1 MLPVAFRFSNQQKA
15 HLQNYLQNYLD
26 ISSCLGILFATQ
38 TIPDPTDLM
47 RKINTRDFHVA
58 TRTTS
63 RDINRHIALNLIREH
78 QPISRA
84 DLARLIKMTRGVVS
98 VLVQELIAQ
107 GLIYEGAT
115 GEAAR
120 GRKPTFLHIRT
131 HDRLVVA
138 VDVRF
143 TRTFLMLCDFS
154 GRQLAIENFETV
166 VPIAEFVK
174 DLTVRIR
181 KLLRS
186 QGLGFSCE
194 GIGLV
199 VPGMVDQRTGK
210 ILNAPALGWR
220 DVDIRAKLAAATG
233 LPVHI
238 ENSGRASALAQ
249 LWLTRGETSGGHN
262 FVYISVSD
270 GVGVGVVV
278 NGELLRGR
286 DHIAGEFGHMP
297 LNLDG
302 PRCMCGNNGCWET
315 YTSNLA
321 TLSRYFGWNL
331 SKHSPKH
338 LKDAERSSFTVLDLI
353 ACARRGDSKAVA
365 AVLATGRFLGLGIGT
380 IINLVNPDCL
390 YLAGEI
396 TTAWDL
402 IEETLREAIAERA
415 LTEAAS
421 HTPLRVTSTQEYPR
435 LRGAAALIAAPTFA
449 APRVA

>member
-1 MLPVAFRFSNQQKA
+1 
-15 HLQNYLQNYLD
+15 
-26 ISSCLGILFATQ
+26 
-38 TIPDPTDLM
+38 M

-138 VDVRF
+138 IDVRF

-174 DLTVRIR
+174 DLTGRIR
-181 KLLRS
+181 KLLRR
-186 QGLGFSCE
+186 QGLGVTCE

-220 DVDIRAKLAAATG
+220 DVDIRTKLAAATG

-302 PRCMCGNNGCWET
+302 PRCMCGNNGCWEA

-331 SKHSPKH
+331 SKDSPKH

>member
-1 MLPVAFRFSNQQKA
+1 
-15 HLQNYLQNYLD
+15 
-26 ISSCLGILFATQ
+26 
-38 TIPDPTDLM
+38 M

-84 DLARLIKMTRGVVS
+84 DLARGMKMTRGVVS

-131 HDRLVVA
+131 HDRMVVA

-143 TRTFLMLCDFS
+143 TRTYLMLCDFS
-154 GRQLAIENFETV
+154 GRELAIESYDTIFSI
-166 VPIAEFVK
+166 PEFVK
-174 DLTVRIR
+174 DLAGRIR
-181 KLLRS
+181 KLLKTH
-186 QGLGFSCE
+186 GLGVRCE

-220 DVDIRAKLAAATG
+220 DVDIRTKLSGATG
-233 LPVHI
+233 LSVHV

-249 LWLTRGETSGGHN
+249 LWLKRGEATGGHN

-270 GVGVGVVV
+270 GVGLGIVV

-286 DHIAGEFGHMP
+286 DQIAGEFGHMP
-297 LNLDG
+297 INLDG
-302 PRCMCGNNGCWET
+302 PRCMCGANGCWEV

-321 TLSRYFGWNL
+321 TLARYFGWNL
-331 SKHSPKH
+331 SKHSPKR
-338 LKDAERSSFTVLDLI
+338 LKDAERSSFTVLDVV
-353 ACARRGDSKAVA
+353 ARARSGDSKALA
-365 AVLATGRFLGLGIGT
+365 AVLATGRFLGVGIAS
-380 IINLVNPDCL
+380 IINIVNPDCI
-390 YLAGEI
+390 YVAGEI

-402 IEETLREAIAERA
+402 IEDTVRQAIGERA
-415 LTEAAS
+415 LTEGAVR
-421 HTPLRVTSTQEYPR
+421 TPLRVASAHDYPR

>member
-1 MLPVAFRFSNQQKA
+1 
-15 HLQNYLQNYLD
+15 
-26 ISSCLGILFATQ
+26 
-38 TIPDPTDLM
+38 M

-84 DLARLIKMTRGVVS
+84 DLARGMKMTRGVVS

-143 TRTFLMLCDFS
+143 TRTYLMLCDFS

-166 VPIAEFVK
+166 VPIGEFVK
-174 DLTVRIR
+174 DLVVRMR
-181 KLLRS
+181 KLLRR
-186 QGLGFSCE
+186 QGMGFTCE

-220 DVDIRAKLAAATG
+220 DVDIRTKLSAATG
-233 LPVHI
+233 LPVHV

-249 LWLTRGETSGGHN
+249 LWLTRGDTSGGHN

-302 PRCMCGNNGCWET
+302 PRCMCGNNGCWEA

-353 ACARRGDSKAVA
+353 ARARGGDSKAVA
-365 AVLATGRFLGLGIGT
+365 AVLATGRFLGLGIAT

-396 TTAWDL
+396 ITAWDL
-402 IEETLREAIAERA
+402 IEDTVREAISERV
-415 LTEAAS
+415 LTEAATQ
-421 HTPLRVTSTQEYPR
+421 TPLRVTSTQEYPR

>member
-1 MLPVAFRFSNQQKA
+1 
-15 HLQNYLQNYLD
+15 
-26 ISSCLGILFATQ
+26 
-38 TIPDPTDLM
+38 M

-84 DLARLIKMTRGVVS
+84 DLARGMKMTRGVVS

-131 HDRLVVA
+131 HDRMVVA

-143 TRTFLMLCDFS
+143 TRTYLMLCDFS
-154 GRQLAIENFETV
+154 GRELAIESYDTIFSI
-166 VPIAEFVK
+166 PEFVK
-174 DLTVRIR
+174 DLAGRIR
-181 KLLRS
+181 KLLKR
-186 QGLGFSCE
+186 QGFGFRCE

-220 DVDIRAKLAAATG
+220 DVDIRTKLSGATG

-249 LWLTRGETSGGHN
+249 LWLKRGEATGGHN

-270 GVGVGVVV
+270 GVGLGIVV

-286 DHIAGEFGHMP
+286 DQIAGEFGHMP
-297 LNLDG
+297 INLDG
-302 PRCMCGNNGCWET
+302 PRCMCGANGCWEV

-321 TLSRYFGWNL
+321 TLARYFGWNL
-331 SKHSPKH
+331 SKHSPKR
-338 LKDAERSSFTVLDLI
+338 LKEAERSSFTVLDVV
-353 ACARRGDSKAVA
+353 ARARSGDSKALGA
-365 AVLATGRFLGLGIGT
+365 ILATGRFLGLGIAT
-380 IINLVNPDCL
+380 IINVVNPDCI
-390 YLAGEI
+390 YLSGEI

-402 IEETLREAIAERA
+402 IEDTVRQAIDERA
-415 LTEAAS
+415 LTEGATR
-421 HTPLRVTSTQEYPR
+421 TPLRVASAHDYPR